1 MFEKN
6 FRGNKNQEVIFTA
19 QIDNHITAFNKTDQS
34 YILASLF
41 KNMNSIDLGHTEN
54 ELSSKKKK
62 KFIIEAYDILEK

>member
-1 MFEKN
+1 MPTL
-6 FRGNKNQEVIFTA
+6 IFFDLCFLKHSISQCYT
-19 QIDNHITAFNKTDQS
+19 TAFNKTDQS

-62 KFIIEAYDILEK
+62 KFVIEAYDILEK